1 MKEHGGENAME
12 QAEKG
17 QVKSLVKALELL
29 DILSNKQA
37 PMTLRE
43 LYQASGYPKSTIYA
57 LLSTLR
63 AYGCIRQ
70 ESDGRYYLGTKLF
83 QWGCS
88 VSASWDI
95 TRLARPYLERLA
107 RDTGSTAL
115 LSRVEGSSITVI
127 DQCVS
132 GAGIRVASE
141 MGSHVSLYA
150 TSQGKLLLASLSDSA
165 VRQLIPEGKLQA
177 FTPHTLTDLPALL
190 ADLERIRTQGYA
202 IENGEYK
209 IGLRSVSAPVYS
221 RENDIAYIV
230 SAVGLFRRVESDEFD
245 LVIRQTCDDARA
257 LSLQNGG
264 GGCAE
269 KPCLPL

>member
-1 MKEHGGENAME
+1 MK
-12 QAEKG
+12 QTEKG
-17 QVKSLVKALELL
+17 QVKSLIKALELV
-29 DILSNKQA
+29 DILSNNQA

-43 LYQASGYPKSTIYA
+43 LYEASGYPKSTIYS

-83 QWGCS
+83 RWGCG

-107 RDTGSTAL
+107 QDTGATAL

-132 GAGIRVASE
+132 GTGIRVASE
-141 MGSHVSLYA
+141 IGSHVSLYA

-165 VRQLIPEGKLQA
+165 VRRLLPAGKMQA
-177 FTPHTLTDLPALL
+177 FTPHTLVELPALL
-190 ADLERIRTQGYA
+190 ADLARIRSQGYA

-209 IGLRSVSAPVYS
+209 IGLRSVSAPVYN
-221 RENDIAYIV
+221 REREIEYII
-230 SAVGLFRRVESDEFD
+230 SAVGLFRKVESDEFD
-245 LVIRQTCDDARA
+245 LVIRQTCADAQA

-264 GGCAE
+264 PGGAPNQGGQD
-269 KPCLPL
+269 K

>member
-1 MKEHGGENAME
+1 ME

-29 DILSNKQA
+29 DILSNQQA

-43 LYQASGYPKSTIYA
+43 LYQVSGYPKSTIYA

-165 VRQLIPEGKLQA
+165 VRRLIPEGKLQA

-190 ADLERIRTQGYA
+190 ADLERIRTQATLLKMGNIRSAYA
-202 IENGEYK
+202 LCL
-209 IGLRSVSAPVYS
+209 LRYITGKMTLRISSAPW
-221 RENDIAYIV
+221 AC
-230 SAVGLFRRVESDEFD
+230 SAGWSP
-245 LVIRQTCDDARA
+245 T
-257 LSLQNGG
+257 SLTG
-264 GGCAE
+264 
-269 KPCLPL
+269 